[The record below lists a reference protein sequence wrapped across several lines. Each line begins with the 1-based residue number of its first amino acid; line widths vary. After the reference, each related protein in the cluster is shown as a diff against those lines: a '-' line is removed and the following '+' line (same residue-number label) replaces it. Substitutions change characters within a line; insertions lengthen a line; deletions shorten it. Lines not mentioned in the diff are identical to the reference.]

1 MTRKY
6 IPVLLTAILFT
17 GCMSDKEYQL
27 RKSQLENQKAH
38 PATYD
43 LFAVE
48 GPVKVEILEG
58 GKARVTVPGQPFR
71 EIPIPDGA
79 AKQAELGRYLLNAG
93 VLGALGWKALDGA
106 NGASTTTTNNNGAA
120 Q

>member
-1 MTRKY
+1 MIKEIT
-6 IPVLLTAILFT
+6 LTCLAVMLSS
-17 GCMSDKEYQL
+17 CMSDKEYQL
-27 RKSQLENQKAH
+27 RKAQLENQKAH

-79 AKQAELGRYLLNAG
+79 AKQAELGRHLLNVG

-106 NGASTTTTNNNGAA
+106 NGASTTTTTTNGAA